1 MIQAN
6 ILSILWNTKKFH
18 PWHLTYPEEHN
29 GQKKSTKACLI
40 IHNAAQKACGQERM
54 HRKKTCRWTL
64 VSNWLLSAY
73 SLKTDAMEGTV
84 TCHANATSNSLWSY
98 NVHENSATSR
108 SPIRT
113 ISTQKALSN
122 TVMHPKDALWE
133 VNKVH
138 LSLCQIGCW
147 STKLHNNVTYPIL
160 MQIPIGIENIQW
172 SLDCQQHSYFRIWKK
187 AYSQKWGCRC
197 MPPSEEEHQK
207 QLCPLELCATDSHWS
222 LSATM

>member
-1 MIQAN
+1 MRWQASKSTQKPWDKEQKRCSHTLVYSCTKYCKK
-6 ILSILWNTKKFH
+6 IEECSISIKEQVLQDDPSKHSKYTWHTKKFH
-18 PWHLTYPEEHN
+18 PWHLTYPEQHN

-40 IHNAAQKACGQERM
+40 IQNAAQKACGQERM

-133 VNKVH
+133 VNKVR

-147 STKLHNNVTYPIL
+147 STKLHNNVPYPIL
-160 MQIPIGIENIQW
+160 MQISNRNRK
-172 SLDCQQHSYFRIWKK
+172 HSVE
-187 AYSQKWGCRC
+187 A
-197 MPPSEEEHQK
+197 
-207 QLCPLELCATDSHWS
+207 
-222 LSATM
+222 